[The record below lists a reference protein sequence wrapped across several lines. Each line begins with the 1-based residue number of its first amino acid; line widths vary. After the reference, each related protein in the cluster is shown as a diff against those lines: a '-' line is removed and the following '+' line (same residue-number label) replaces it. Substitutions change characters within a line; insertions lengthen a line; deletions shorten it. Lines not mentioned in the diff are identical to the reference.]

1 MDVNIRIAGEAGQG
15 VQTTGGLL
23 VDALASVGVYVFS
36 TQSYMS
42 RVRGGL
48 NSYDVRIADRELHS
62 GAVRADLLVA
72 LTPEALEAFRPQVAG
87 DGVILFDGEAGG
99 DGVLALGFSSTA
111 REISGSELLA
121 NTVAAGAVFA
131 LLGYDLDALCSMLED
146 RFHKKGEDLVR
157 QNIECARR
165 GAELAAGAGV
175 SLVAPALAGA
185 PATVAS
191 GTEATGLAAA
201 TSGVGLVASYPMT
214 PSTGVFTFLAGVADE
229 YGILVEQAEDEIAA
243 INMVCG
249 ATYAGVPAMT
259 TTSGGGFALMAEGL
273 SLAGMLE
280 LPAVIMLSQRPG
292 PATGLPTRTGQ
303 EDLKFAVSAGH
314 GEFPRA
320 VFAPGSPEQCFELT
334 RLAFETAH
342 RWQTPVILMLDQFL
356 ADLQKNVPPME
367 TDRRPIDRR
376 VVTGSGADYAR
387 YAPADDGVSPRAVP
401 GGDAIVVVDS
411 DEHTED
417 GHITEDLDARVR
429 LTDKRLRKAD
439 GLRSE
444 VLPPEPYGEP
454 GAGHVLVCW
463 GSTRGPCREAVDI
476 LSAGGESVSMLH
488 FPQTWPIDAEA
499 VRSGLSSAEKITSV
513 EGNARGQFASLL
525 REAGALGQ
533 MECGLVTR
541 YDGLPFTGEY
551 IAGRIR
557 G

>member
-1 MDVNIRIAGEAGQG
+1 VDVNIRIAGEAGQG

>member
-1 MDVNIRIAGEAGQG
+1 VDVNIRIAGEAGQG

-62 GAVRADLLVA
+62 GAVRADVLVA

-157 QNIECARR
+157 QNIDCARR

-175 SLVAPALAGA
+175 SLPAPALAGA

-476 LSAGGESVSMLH
+476 LAASGESVSMLH
-488 FPQTWPIDAEA
+488 FPQTWPIDAGA
-499 VRSGLSSAEKITSV
+499 VRSGLSSAEKVTSV